1 MQTQRFRDDMKK
13 IILVY
18 LLFNFVVSF
27 AQNTININIDW
38 QSNTLYNIGN
48 HSLNLPHF
56 QLKNFYFDD
65 SKRMIFFTQKFNI
78 SLPIDENSIQ
88 ISSVSYENIS
98 PNELGDLN
106 VKEIPSAITLN
117 AKNEKTREAL
127 QFFFNFFT
135 CN

>member
-56 QLKNFYFDD
+56 QLKNFYFDH
-65 SKRMIFFTQKFNI
+65 SKRMIFF
-78 SLPIDENSIQ
+78 
-88 ISSVSYENIS
+88 
-98 PNELGDLN
+98 
-106 VKEIPSAITLN
+106 
-117 AKNEKTREAL
+117 EKSRFCLLKSDDCPQNTS
-127 QFFFNFFT
+127 F
-135 CN
+135 